1 MHFKIRQIHFRE
13 EEMQLAVQRRR
24 LEIVDQ
30 YRTRKLHELQSTLF
44 VKPVRP
50 PDETYNINV
59 TLAESIPLDREIPD
73 TRPESCRY
81 GNRTRSL
88 FFKR

>member
-1 MHFKIRQIHFRE
+1 MRSAIQG
-13 EEMQLAVQRRR
+13 RR

-30 YRTRKLHELQSTLF
+30 YRTRKLHELQFTLF

-81 GNRTRSL
+81 GNHTQPP
-88 FFKR
+88 FFKNSAGSIS